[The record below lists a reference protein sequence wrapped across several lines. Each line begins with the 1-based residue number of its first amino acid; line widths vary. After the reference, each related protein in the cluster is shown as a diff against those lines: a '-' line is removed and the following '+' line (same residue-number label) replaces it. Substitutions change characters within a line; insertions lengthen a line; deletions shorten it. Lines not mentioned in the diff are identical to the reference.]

1 MSGRISLY
9 TSATTNAATITTAS
23 TRPSRRA
30 CASVCLRPI
39 QTRSTAPIDE
49 HGEHG
54 QVRRAVRRE
63 LPLCGKLLHV
73 HYRNPTS
80 TLKGGLNRMSSLRG
94 KVILVTGA
102 SSGLGA
108 ETARLLSREGATVFG
123 IARDSDRLAAVFAD
137 VETGAY
143 TSVDVGSATDC
154 RDAVER
160 CVERFGR
167 LDVLVNIAGSH
178 QMRRTETMTDDD
190 WADDLAVNLNGPFYL
205 CRAALPHL
213 LAHGG
218 NIVNVASI
226 AGVEGQAYSAG
237 YCAAKHGLIGLTRA
251 LAVEYT
257 ADRLRVN
264 AVCPGGMMTPQIE
277 KFSAPDD
284 ANFDLIMRTAA
295 PRGMMAPLDVANV
308 IAFLASD
315 AAAAVHGAVY
325 RVDNGKGAG

>member
-1 MSGRISLY
+1 
-9 TSATTNAATITTAS
+9 
-23 TRPSRRA
+23 
-30 CASVCLRPI
+30 
-39 QTRSTAPIDE
+39 
-49 HGEHG
+49 
-54 QVRRAVRRE
+54 
-63 LPLCGKLLHV
+63 
-73 HYRNPTS
+73 
-80 TLKGGLNRMSSLRG
+80 MSSLHG
-94 KVILVTGA
+94 KVMVVTGA

-108 ETARLLSREGATVFG
+108 ETVRLLSRKGATVFG
-123 IARDSDRLAAVFAD
+123 IARNTDRLAEVFAD
-137 VETGAY
+137 AEGGAY
-143 TSVDVGSATDC
+143 ASLDIGSASAC
-154 RDAVER
+154 HDAVER
-160 CVERFGR
+160 CVAQFGR
-167 LDVLVNIAGSH
+167 LDVLINIAGSH
-178 QMRRTETMTDDD
+178 QMRRTESMTDDD
-190 WADDLAVNLNGPFYL
+190 WATDLAVNLSGPFYL

-213 LAHGG
+213 LDRGG

-264 AVCPGGMMTPQIE
+264 AVCPGGMLTPQLE
-277 KFSAPDD
+277 HFTAPED

-315 AAAAVHGAVY
+315 AAAAIHGAVY